1 VHGILLVDKPAG
13 LTSAGVVR
21 EVKRRLGGAK
31 VGHLGTLDP
40 FATGL
45 LPLAIGEGAKVVPFL
60 NQEEKSYSGTIA
72 LGNATDTL
80 DSTGRTTE
88 TAPVPPLT
96 QATVDEI
103 AGRFLGEIAQVPPA
117 FSALKRGGVPLYRL
131 ARRGVELEVEPRRVS
146 IASLSLAL
154 IGPQSLSLSVRCS
167 KGTYVR
173 SLARDLALA
182 LGTVGHLSA
191 LRRTAF
197 GMFRVSEAVPLE
209 SVLGAGDLPVLSPR
223 QALGRMREL
232 QASEGLAREIR
243 AGRQGALAS
252 LEPAEAAEEV
262 AKVVG
267 PDGELVAVVGVRLGA
282 WKILRVFTVTA
293 DRGLDRM

>member
-1 VHGILLVDKPAG
+1 
-13 LTSAGVVR
+13 VVR

-60 NQEEKSYSGTIA
+60 NQEEKSYSGTIV

-96 QATVDEI
+96 QATVDEV

-197 GMFRVSEAVPLE
+197 GTFRVSEAVSLE
-209 SVLGAGDLPVLSPR
+209 SVLAAGDLPVLSPR

-243 AGRQGALAS
+243 AGRQAALVS
-252 LEPAEAAEEV
+252 LAPAEAPEEV

-267 PDGELVAVVGVRLGA
+267 PDGELVAVVGVSLGT
-282 WKILRVFTVTA
+282 WKILRVFTATA
-293 DRGLDRM
+293 GRGLDRM